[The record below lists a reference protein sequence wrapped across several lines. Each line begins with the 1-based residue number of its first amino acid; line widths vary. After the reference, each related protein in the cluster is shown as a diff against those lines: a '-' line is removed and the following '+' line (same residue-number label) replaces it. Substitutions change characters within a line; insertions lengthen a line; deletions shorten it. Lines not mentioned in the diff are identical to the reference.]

1 MKTTISVTGLGYVGL
16 PLALEFAK
24 HYPVI
29 GFDINAERI
38 ALMQQGIDPSNEL
51 ESIAFE
57 GKNIT
62 FTSNAAD
69 LQKANFH
76 IIGVPTDIDHNNIP
90 NLKPLLSA
98 SKSVGK
104 HLKKGD
110 IVVYEST
117 VYPGCTEDDCVPVL
131 EQYSGLQAGV
141 DFHFGYSP
149 ERIVPGDKVRT
160 LTKILKIVSGN
171 TPETTQKIAEVYGTI
186 IEAGL
191 HIAPSIKVAEAA
203 KVIENTQRDL
213 NISLMNELAIIFDK
227 MEIDTQA
234 VIEAASTKWN
244 FHKYM
249 PGLVG
254 GHCISVDPFYLM
266 HKAKKIGVE
275 PQVIAAGRQVND
287 YLPTYIAKRIVQKLI
302 EEGKNPGETQVLV
315 LGVTF
320 KENVTDIRNSK
331 VFALIKEL
339 QDFGVQ
345 VTAIDPHANPEQVL
359 KEYGVVCHAQLVS
372 DAAPSPITHHPS
384 SNTKHISPIT
394 HHPSSNIDYPSSQ
407 KFNAIVLAVAHQE
420 FQALS
425 IQQMERWSK
434 DELVLFDIK
443 GIKKEQGIKKYWKL

>member
-1 MKTTISVTGLGYVGL
+1 MKTIISITGLGYVGL

-24 HYPVI
+24 HFPVI
-29 GFDINAERI
+29 GFDINTERI

-51 ESIAFE
+51 ESNAFE

-62 FTSNAAD
+62 FTSDAAE

-76 IIGVPTDIDHNNIP
+76 IIGVPTDIDHNNVP

-98 SKSVGK
+98 SKSVGVN
-104 HLKKGD
+104 LKKGD
-110 IVVYEST
+110 VVVYEST

-131 EQYSGLQAGV
+131 EQHSGLKAGV
-141 DFHFGYSP
+141 DFHYGYSP

-191 HIAPSIKVAEAA
+191 HIAPSVKVAEAA

-213 NISLMNELAIIFDK
+213 NISLMNELAIIFDT
-227 MEIDTQA
+227 MDIDTQA

-244 FHKYM
+244 FHQYL

-266 HKAKKIGVE
+266 HKAKKIGIE

-287 YLPTYIAKRIVQKLI
+287 YLPTYIAKRVVQKLI
-302 EEGKNPGETQVLV
+302 EDGINPGGSKVLV

-345 VTAIDPHANPEQVL
+345 VTAVDPHANPEQVA
-359 KEYGVVCHAQLVS
+359 KEHGVVCHSELVS
-372 DAAPSPITHHPS
+372 ESNPSPITQHPS
-384 SNTKHISPIT
+384 PNIY
-394 HHPSSNIDYPSSQ
+394 HPSPQ
-407 KFNAIVLAVAHQE
+407 KYDAILLAVAHKAFQE
-420 FQALS
+420 LS
-425 IQQMERWSK
+425 IAQLQQWSTR
-434 DELVLFDIK
+434 ELVLFDIK
-443 GIKKEQGIKKYWKL
+443 GLKKEQGIKKYWKL

>member
-1 MKTTISVTGLGYVGL
+1 MNNIISITGLGYVGL
-16 PLALEFAK
+16 PLALEFSK
-24 HYPVI
+24 HFPVI
-29 GFDINAERI
+29 GFDINEARI

-51 ESIAFE
+51 EASAFE

-62 FTSNAAD
+62 FTSHAAD
-69 LQKANFH
+69 LHRANFH

-90 NLKPLLSA
+90 NLNPLLSA

-104 HLKKGD
+104 YLKKGD
-110 IVVYEST
+110 VVVYEST

-131 EQYSGLQAGV
+131 EQHSGLQAGI

-149 ERIVPGDKVRT
+149 ERIVPGDKVQT

-171 TPETTQKIAEVYGTI
+171 SPEATQKIAEVYGTI

-213 NISLMNELAIIFDK
+213 NISLMNELAIIFDT
-227 MEIDTQA
+227 MDIDTQA

-244 FHKYM
+244 FHKYL

-254 GHCISVDPFYLM
+254 GHCISVDPFYLI
-266 HKAKKIGVE
+266 HKAKKIGIE

-320 KENVTDIRNSK
+320 KENVSDIRNSK

-345 VTAIDPHANPEQVL
+345 VTAVDPHANPEQVL
-359 KEYGVVCHAQLVS
+359 KEYGVVCHAKLVS
-372 DAAPSPITHHPS
+372 DADPSPNTHHQTPITQHTPPITHHPS
-384 SNTKHISPIT
+384 PNI
-394 HHPSSNIDYPSSQ
+394 HPSPQ
-407 KFNAIVLAVAHQE
+407 KFDALVLAVAHQE
-420 FQALS
+420 FQVLS
-425 IQQMERWSK
+425 IGQLEKWSK
-434 DELVLFDIK
+434 DGLLLFDIK
-443 GIKKEQGIKKYWKL
+443 GIKKGLGIEKYWKL